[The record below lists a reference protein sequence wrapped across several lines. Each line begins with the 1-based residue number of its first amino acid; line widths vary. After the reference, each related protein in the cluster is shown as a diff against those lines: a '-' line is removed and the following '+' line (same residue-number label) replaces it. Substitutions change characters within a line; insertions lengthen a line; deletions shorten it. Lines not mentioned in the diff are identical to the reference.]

1 MKNLLIPLL
10 LISLSACGSSNS
22 SSNGNPSTLPAPV
35 PSTSPNPQP
44 TDNGATEEQALTGT
58 WTTSCEISSPFYQTK
73 TFSYT
78 STASSFIYNY
88 YSDSLCTNLIQ
99 TLNLSGNTLVEQ
111 SPTDSSINFADIN
124 SVTVELT
131 IQDPATVNSYNTSN
145 ECGFNNWQINQSQDV
160 AGLTCS
166 GFDFTFPTVGSF
178 LYTIYQIQST
188 NLFFGDPST
197 GDGSSEETRPSSLN
211 LDEAWINQP

>member
-145 ECGFNNWQINQSQDV
+145 ECGFNNWQINQSKMW
-160 AGLTCS
+160 L
-166 GFDFTFPTVGSF
+166 GSLVQVLILHF
-178 LYTIYQIQST
+178 QRWVRSYIQFIKFKAPIS
-188 NLFFGDPST
+188 F
-197 GDGSSEETRPSSLN
+197 SEIPPREMEVLKK
-211 LDEAWINQP
+211 LDQVHSI